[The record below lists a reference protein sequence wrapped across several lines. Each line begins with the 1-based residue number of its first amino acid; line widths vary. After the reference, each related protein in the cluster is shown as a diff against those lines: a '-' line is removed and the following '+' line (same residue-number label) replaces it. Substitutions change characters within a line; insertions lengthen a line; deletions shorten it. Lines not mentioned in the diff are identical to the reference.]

1 MNGARCIAANGMFGA
16 IGIGVVVPLGGFLFD
31 EIGPAAPFVMIG
43 SMQALLCI
51 LSIVVRITA
60 PGLSIAE
67 ARAAVETH

>member
-1 MNGARCIAANGMFGA
+1 
-16 IGIGVVVPLGGFLFD
+16 
-31 EIGPAAPFVMIG
+31 MIG